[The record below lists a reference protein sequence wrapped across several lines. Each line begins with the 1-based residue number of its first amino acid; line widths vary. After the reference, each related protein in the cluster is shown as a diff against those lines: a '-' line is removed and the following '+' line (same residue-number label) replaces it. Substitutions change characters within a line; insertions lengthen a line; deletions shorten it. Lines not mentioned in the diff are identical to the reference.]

1 MGQALQGLRDALLS
15 AVVGAELSA
24 MVSAISRGRRPRRR
38 PHMDVHASVRVA
50 LALRPSSSSAWEMA
64 SSDLRV
70 GDRDAGA
77 VTAGRFVL
85 CSDHQRPRPPDE
97 GGNQGG

>member
-1 MGQALQGLRDALLS
+1 MGEALQGLRDALLS
-15 AVVGAELSA
+15 AVVGAEVSA
-24 MVSAISRGRRPRRR
+24 VVSAISRGRRPRRR

-50 LALRPSSSSAWEMA
+50 LALRPSSCSAWEMA

-77 VTAGRFVL
+77 VPAGRYV
-85 CSDHQRPRPPDE
+85 P
-97 GGNQGG
+97 